1 VPVRLGPGG
10 VFCFTG
16 KEVPEL
22 RKEKRSG
29 GFIDGK
35 ESFSDMELK
44 LCGSV
49 AFLNVCRC
57 CELRRVALCPGA
69 FAETST
75 SPGQALRAQL
85 TGWPLCTPQR
95 LAGIEAAVTTPWRE
109 ATSPATAEGMVLRS
123 TLSGFCSSRSSALQ
137 DRNAEFTSI

>member
-1 VPVRLGPGG
+1 MSARLGPGG
-10 VFCFTG
+10 VFYFTDKG
-16 KEVPEL
+16 VSEL

-29 GFIDGK
+29 DFIDGK
-35 ESFSDMELK
+35 ENFSDMELK

-49 AFLNVCRC
+49 AFLNACRY
-57 CELRRVALCPGA
+57 CELRRVALCPEA

-85 TGWPLCTPQR
+85 MGWPLCTPQR
-95 LAGIEAAVTTPWRE
+95 LAGIEAAVATPWRE
-109 ATSPATAEGMVLRS
+109 TASPATAEGMILRS
-123 TLSGFCSSRSSALQ
+123 TLSGFCSSRSSAPR